1 MKTVP
6 LEMHIRACKEWI
18 FGERELHLLPHL
30 CEREKNSLDIGANI
44 GIYTY
49 FIRKYSRFCYAFE
62 PNPVSIQR
70 LENTFSRNV
79 RVLPF
84 CLSNKAG
91 IVDLCVPYT
100 DNKTLNSLGSI
111 ETENRLKNL
120 PCKTIRVQS
129 KRLDDLPCT
138 SIGFI
143 KIDVEGHE
151 LAVLEGSRDVI
162 HRNKPNILI
171 EIEERHKAGSI
182 TAVRSYLHDQG
193 YSGYFLLNNQLTGID
208 NFEMKT
214 HQNVGF
220 LNDLGTNVQKGKLYI
235 NNFIFIPEGNAARLK
250 ERLSFEDP
258 VPKKS
263 EPDV

>member
-30 CEREKNSLDIGANI
+30 CDRGKNSLDIGANI

-62 PNPVSIQR
+62 PNPVSIQQ

-79 RVLPF
+79 RVIPF

-100 DNKTLNSLGSI
+100 DKKMLYSLGSI

-120 PCKTIRVQS
+120 PCKTIRVKS
-129 KRLDDLPCT
+129 KRLDDFPCS

-151 LAVLEGSRDVI
+151 LAVLEGSREI
-162 HRNKPNILI
+162 IRKNEPNILV
-171 EIEERHKAGSI
+171 EIEERHKSGSI
-182 TAVRSYLHDQG
+182 NAVTSYFNDMG
-193 YSGYFLLNNQLTGID
+193 YSGYFLLNHTLASIEK
-208 NFEMKT
+208 FEVKS
-214 HQNVGF
+214 HQNRAF

-235 NNFIFIPEGNAARLK
+235 NNFIFIPERNIPWLK
-250 ERLSFEDP
+250 KRLSFEDP
-258 VPKKS
+258 DPKSRS
-263 EPDV
+263 EDR